1 MKNGFEAIQEEA
13 LMHPVFPGVVFGL
26 MVKQGDKPFDIVF
39 TDKQSIAAGT
49 AFRDFINERMEDEK

>member
-1 MKNGFEAIQEEA
+1 
-13 LMHPVFPGVVFGL
+13 MHPVFPGVVFGL

-49 AFRDFINERMEDEK
+49 AFRDFINERIEDKK